1 MRSISA
7 YDEND
12 QTEKST
18 KRKLKI
24 YIVDDAS
31 GIRGV
36 LYVWFILYKHYT
48 EPTGLLCPSFSTS
61 SFVGFTF
68 AINNIL

>member
-36 LYVWFILYKHYT
+36 LYV
-48 EPTGLLCPSFSTS
+48 
-61 SFVGFTF
+61 
-68 AINNIL
+68 